1 MKAFCFILL
10 ATLSV
15 ASAQYRGEEVA
26 AGTTGTTNG
35 AANKPAFDLNKKFSY
50 DVDFRNNLAEK
61 FGSFNSTG
69 AYNNFFNMTGVPST
83 PFGRLSA
90 WVGDLIYPVA
100 LSVMIFFGVYVFFSI
115 VFQVF
120 GFAFTT
126 KAGLFSAVI
135 NWLRATNNAIFSKV
149 LKVNVD
155 SAHMTP
161 EQRERRDLG
170 LADLD
175 EMIQMA
181 SQVYEAIEAFT
192 SMQEE

>member
-1 MKAFCFILL
+1 MKVVCLL
-10 ATLSV
+10 LICTLAG

-26 AGTTGTTNG
+26 AETTGTTG
-35 AANKPAFDLNKKFSY
+35 ASASQPAFDLNKKFSY

-126 KAGLFSAVI
+126 KAGVFSAVI

-149 LKVNVD
+149 LKVNGD
-155 SAHMTP
+155 SADMTP

-175 EMIQMA
+175 DMIQLA
-181 SQVYEAIEAFT
+181 SQVYEAIDAFT
-192 SMQEE
+192 NMQEN